1 MVRDNDRYGRVVAE
15 IILPDGRNL
24 NHEIVRAGFAWWYR
38 AYARGDGD
46 LERLERE
53 ARDARRG
60 LWADSAPVP
69 PWEWRKARR
78 AKPRSK
84 RSERRSE
91 RRSRQSASAELP
103 AGMSL
108 SLQAMTAAR
117 HQWPVSPSVPEVRP
131 VPAASEPST
140 PVDLELLRKA
150 LDDYVSRAIQTLLSC
165 GKPEI
170 PGWPQVAL
178 LS

>member
-1 MVRDNDRYGRVVAE
+1 
-15 IILPDGRNL
+15 
-24 NHEIVRAGFAWWYR
+24 
-38 AYARGDGD
+38 
-46 LERLERE
+46 
-53 ARDARRG
+53 
-60 LWADSAPVP
+60 
-69 PWEWRKARR
+69 
-78 AKPRSK
+78 
-84 RSERRSE
+84 
-91 RRSRQSASAELP
+91 
-103 AGMSL
+103 MSL